1 MNSEKKIYQIPE
13 FTGENIPLKEA
24 ARIMGKDYQ
33 FVRVQESL
41 KVFYQLELHVECLA
55 QTAIHFTSVQGCSG
69 NTRGMCTVVRQKN
82 SKI

>member
-33 FVRVQESL
+33 FVRIGIIEG
-41 KVFYQLELHVECLA
+41 FYQSELHVECLA
-55 QTAIHFTSVQGCSG
+55 QIVIHFTSVQGCFG

>member
-33 FVRVQESL
+33 SKAVL
-41 KVFYQLELHVECLA
+41 G
-55 QTAIHFTSVQGCSG
+55 IHGVCVSWENGRAVKL
-69 NTRGMCTVVRQKN
+69 N
-82 SKI
+82 